1 MRVSCCSSCR
11 LLVPPTSAHVYAA
24 SRCAG
29 DTPLL
34 YIAREGHYK
43 YPPAEIPA
51 LLIQSGANM
60 EAKDSA
66 GRTALQVRGMLFAKF
81 QPSTMFCWR

>member
-1 MRVSCCSSCR
+1 
-11 LLVPPTSAHVYAA
+11 VYAVA
-24 SRCAG
+24 ACAG

-66 GRTALQVRGMLFAKF
+66 GRTALQVGHMG
-81 QPSTMFCWR
+81 

>member
-1 MRVSCCSSCR
+1 MLPR
-11 LLVPPTSAHVYAA
+11 
-24 SRCAG
+24 AG

-34 YIAREGHYK
+34 FIAREGHYK

-66 GRTALQVRGMLFAKF
+66 GRTALQVRSM
-81 QPSTMFCWR
+81 QPACVLKHVKPSNVITGLLIHAGQV

>member
-1 MRVSCCSSCR
+1 VLPCQQLVLYVLR
-11 LLVPPTSAHVYAA
+11 L
-24 SRCAG
+24 CAG

-66 GRTALQVRGMLFAKF
+66 GRTALQVGHMG
-81 QPSTMFCWR
+81 